1 MKALADDDSYA
12 TIPDEVQYKV
22 LCNLQIFKDNF
33 TRYFSEYGKNES
45 EFIKKPFQNP
55 FSVKPKDLPDEIQE
69 EVIELQN
76 NSNFKDLFKSGL
88 RVAYNQV
95 ALKSLQLFNPP
106 LAAFVLVQVL
116 FISTLGLLLVRRGT
130 GSLCRGEGCPEICPS
145 LWQPLCAGVGGVETR
160 TFSNMCQMA
169 VHNCNQE
176 AGESFCKEDERLRFF
191 ALASFVLLT
200 LIKKPDVDKWCYC
213 KTCEGPGVACI
224 RGPDT
229 GSTVHNPRK
238 MSQGGM
244 RVGYVSEGPAPGV
257 QFVIPYPTP
266 IFLIR
271 RSSGYT
277 HDDQGIC
284 RHSPISSSKV
294 LPILNDLP
302 TAFLLS
308 PLITLWLCPMGDLAL
323 ASIFSYFENVA
334 KECLLIQM
342 VQTLLQELS
351 QD

>member
-1 MKALADDDSYA
+1 MY
-12 TIPDEVQYKV
+12 
-22 LCNLQIFKDNF
+22 N
-33 TRYFSEYGKNES
+33 
-45 EFIKKPFQNP
+45 
-55 FSVKPKDLPDEIQE
+55 VKPKDLPDEIQE

-116 FISTLGLLLVRRGT
+116 FISTLGLLLVRRG
-130 GSLCRGEGCPEICPS
+130 GEGCPEICPS

-176 AGESFCKEDERLRFF
+176 AGRN
-191 ALASFVLLT
+191 
-200 LIKKPDVDKWCYC
+200 
-213 KTCEGPGVACI
+213 EGGVRI
-224 RGPDT
+224 RGPGT
-229 GSTVHNPRK
+229 GSTVRNPRT

-244 RVGYVSEGPAPGV
+244 RVGSIGFLKVY
-257 QFVIPYPTP
+257 YPTP
-266 IFLIR
+266 IFLIK